1 MIASNHVAFSSYP
14 GELFSDDDFYL
25 LSESNMVVLQTTN
38 HIFNDSILEILTPRS
53 AVSWQR
59 VRVANMLAAN
69 GSAWAALLAQENSG
83 TYNNQ
88 YMVVDLKRF
97 VPHKVRFVVLHVGM
111 LFVTH
116 FHISSTHCNA
126 TRNCVSIVFLM

>member
-1 MIASNHVAFSSYP
+1 MRTLPIP
-14 GELFSDDDFYL
+14 GELFSDDDFYMMA
-25 LSESNMVVLQTTN
+25 ESRMVVLQTTN
-38 HIFNDSILEILTPRS
+38 HIFNNSILDILTPRS

-69 GSAWAALLAQENSG
+69 GSAWADLLAREQSG

-97 VPHKVRFVVLHVGM
+97 VPHKVGM
-111 LFVTH
+111 L
-116 FHISSTHCNA
+116 
-126 TRNCVSIVFLM
+126 